1 MDQTSESTAEIKPA
15 EATVLDQDDS
25 SDEHEDMPPLESVKE
40 AIKEEQAA
48 KPHNKNI
55 KGVKAEGDSDAEEE
69 TVEEGKDGWTD
80 ILSNGE
86 LRKKIIKE
94 APEPGRPPRG
104 AKVTIR
110 LVTRVYDGPK
120 EGTPAEPSSTVIT
133 GESFDRFDV
142 IIGDN
147 DLYQGLDLMLP
158 LMDKGE
164 TARLLIKSRFA
175 YGASGNKTLGIPADS
190 MLDLEVEIID
200 VLKYDDSP
208 LAGNPLAG
216 NPDPEPGE
224 PNPIL
229 AHEALPDRLRIGNY
243 KKERG
248 NFWFGRG
255 EYSLAIQCY
264 RGATRFLDASD
275 EELALADRAKNGKLV
290 EQSPEV
296 ADKIRDIEELI
307 DKRAQSFN
315 NLAATQMKMQAYDA
329 AFRSVE
335 DSLLLRPENTKA
347 LYRRAKI
354 LLEKGD
360 IDEAIADLEK
370 AAKID
375 PTSEVISQELDRLK
389 KILARQ
395 LKEQRQLYKRMMQVK
410 DDDQPQKGDAAAAK
424 QSKDGSSKGGRASS
438 SSSKTT
444 SAKSKSKSSSWLPF
458 SATATLGAVGAVA
471 AAVVLP
477 SLYVYLK

>member
-1 MDQTSESTAEIKPA
+1 M
-15 EATVLDQDDS
+15 
-25 SDEHEDMPPLESVKE
+25 
-40 AIKEEQAA
+40 
-48 KPHNKNI
+48 
-55 KGVKAEGDSDAEEE
+55 
-69 TVEEGKDGWTD
+69 
-80 ILSNGE
+80 
-86 LRKKIIKE
+86 
-94 APEPGRPPRG
+94 
-104 AKVTIR
+104 
-110 LVTRVYDGPK
+110 
-120 EGTPAEPSSTVIT
+120 
-133 GESFDRFDV
+133 
-142 IIGDN
+142 
-147 DLYQGLDLMLP
+147 
-158 LMDKGE
+158 
-164 TARLLIKSRFA
+164 
-175 YGASGNKTLGIPADS
+175 
-190 MLDLEVEIID
+190 
-200 VLKYDDSP
+200 
-208 LAGNPLAG
+208 
-216 NPDPEPGE
+216 
-224 PNPIL
+224 
-229 AHEALPDRLRIGNY
+229 
-243 KKERG
+243 
-248 NFWFGRG
+248 
-255 EYSLAIQCY
+255 
-264 RGATRFLDASD
+264 
-275 EELALADRAKNGKLV
+275 
-290 EQSPEV
+290 